1 MKDKIRAD
9 VTLYLGHVNLV
20 FTVNKKIKKEEG
32 VLKGNGYIEISDG
45 MNDSE
50 SLFWDNLQ
58 FFIKADYKAFKV
70 ECGEDLKRCEFD
82 CKETFKII
90 KKLLRRAEKLNLL

>member
-9 VTLYLGHVNLV
+9 VTLHLGHVNLV

-50 SLFWDNLQ
+50 SLFYDNLQ
-58 FFIKADYKAFKV
+58 FFQLNEYQVFKL
-70 ECGEDLKRCEFD
+70 ECAEDLKRCGFD
-82 CKETFKII
+82 YKETFKII
-90 KKLLRRAEKLNLL
+90 KRLLKRADKLNLL